1 MGMSQMTSMLKD
13 TDRNEVYNAA
23 IAGWCNHWNWYLEC
37 IHDFTIKH
45 NRKPYV
51 LDIGCGTGLLSLQA
65 ARAGAEHVYACEM
78 FKEWVEV
85 AKQNV
90 VENGFANV
98 ITVINKH
105 SSSLTVKS
113 DSNQTDYGIRVPALL
128 LLDLE
133 RKCDIL
139 VSEILDT
146 VLLGEG
152 VLIAVRDAK
161 VAIWLLCDNRNDFL
175 WRMQSSSQRR
185 QMYLYRWFVLILC
198 MIVQPS
204 RIERMAL
211 RNKSELV
218 FWEYIWRVKILNSA
232 NTPL

>member
-1 MGMSQMTSMLKD
+1 
-13 TDRNEVYNAA
+13 
-23 IAGWCNHWNWYLEC
+23 
-37 IHDFTIKH
+37 
-45 NRKPYV
+45 
-51 LDIGCGTGLLSLQA
+51 
-65 ARAGAEHVYACEM
+65 M

-105 SSSLTVKS
+105 SSSLS

-161 VAIWLLCDNRNDFL
+161 VAI
-175 WRMQSSSQRR
+175 
-185 QMYLYRWFVLILC
+185 
-198 MIVQPS
+198 
-204 RIERMAL
+204 
-211 RNKSELV
+211 
-218 FWEYIWRVKILNSA
+218 
-232 NTPL
+232 

>member
-1 MGMSQMTSMLKD
+1 M
-13 TDRNEVYNAA
+13 
-23 IAGWCNHWNWYLEC
+23 
-37 IHDFTIKH
+37 
-45 NRKPYV
+45 
-51 LDIGCGTGLLSLQA
+51 QA

-128 LLDLE
+128 E

-161 VAIWLLCDNRNDFL
+161 VAI
-175 WRMQSSSQRR
+175 
-185 QMYLYRWFVLILC
+185 
-198 MIVQPS
+198 
-204 RIERMAL
+204 
-211 RNKSELV
+211 
-218 FWEYIWRVKILNSA
+218 
-232 NTPL
+232 